1 MLSWDRWQ
9 EVFDT
14 IRRNKLRTTLTCI
27 SVAWGIFVLV
37 FLLGLGNG
45 LDHPRRHPLGQTGAL
60 VVGDHTREAPL
71 GCREPLDR
79 DEHGETHV
87 DTVREG
93 RRYTAAAARCAVA
106 AARVLARQSRVP

>member
-1 MLSWDRWQ
+1 MFSWDRWQ

-45 LDHPRRHPLGQTGAL
+45 LDRGMHKQFG
-60 VVGDHTREAPL
+60 REAANGVWMWAAKTSVPY
-71 GCREPLDR
+71 GGYDI
-79 DEHGETHV
+79 
-87 DTVREG
+87 G
-93 RRYTAAAARCAVA
+93 RRIQFDNAD
-106 AARVLARQSRVP
+106 